1 MKGQAMKLAIILAT
15 LALSAPFAHAG
26 EPKSGFVDTARVYAT
41 ATAPVRLFGELA
53 ADKQTKDNEVSSAV
67 DAFNKAKPA
76 EREALR
82 RKAVDLDKMDGAD
95 LKKHDEE
102 TRATVRKAL
111 TDALARLRVSRHLA
125 QIHAGPG
132 LVESPGIDLTDD
144 VIKLMDAADAQGLA
158 MENAKLKAERAAL
171 TKPAPPSVPPPPP
184 TQPLAAKG
192 KK

>member
-1 MKGQAMKLAIILAT
+1 MKIALILAT
-15 LALSAPFAHAG
+15 LALSASLAHAG
-26 EPKSGFVDTARVYAT
+26 EPKTGFVDTARVFSV

-53 ADKQTKDNEVSSAV
+53 ADKQTKDGEVSAAIE
-67 DAFNKAKPA
+67 AFNKGKPT

-82 RKAVDLDKMDGAD
+82 QKVISLDKINNDD

-102 TRATVRKAL
+102 TLAAVRKAL
-111 TDALARLRVSRHLA
+111 AAAIDRLRADRHLA
-125 QIHAGPG
+125 QVHAAPG

-144 VIKLMDAADAQGLA
+144 VIKLMDAADAKGLA
-158 MENAKLKAERAAL
+158 MENAKLKAEKKKEAL

-184 TQPLAAKG
+184 TQPIASKG